1 MDDNPRV
8 YIAGTGTITALGGDT
23 NTSYHA
29 VRAEISSYRSVDYF
43 TQQRERITMALVP
56 DGALPPLHNDLD
68 IRGKIPF
75 RYRRILRM
83 CHVAAAQ
90 AMATYTGKTPVPV
103 FFSAP
108 ANDVG
113 LNELFPKRIIHDL
126 HQQSGLLIDP
136 AVSRLMGTG
145 RSGVLN
151 ALDLAFRYLHGTNAE
166 CVLIGG
172 GDSYQ
177 NSELLAALDKEGRI
191 LAPGVTDGFA
201 PGESAGFVLLTRNPA
216 LALRS
221 TTHLPS
227 LLTPGIANE
236 PGHLFN
242 DDKPYRGD
250 GLDQAF
256 KGALSAYDSDAKI
269 GHIYSSMNFEHFWA
283 KEYGVAMARNANAFD
298 NEFEI
303 HHPADCYGDLGAATG
318 AVLINFATQALLS
331 GHITTPSL
339 IYCSSD
345 HQYRAAACFEPLPLS
360 AFQTPPVPHHTP
372 VTGNVLS

>member
-1 MDDNPRV
+1 MDDKPRA

-29 VRAEISSYRSVDYF
+29 VRADISSYRSVEYF
-43 TQQRERITMALVP
+43 TRQRERITMALVP
-56 DGALPPLHNDLD
+56 DGALPPLQDDLD
-68 IRGKIPF
+68 IRGKASF

-83 CHVAAAQ
+83 CHVAATQ
-90 AMATYTGKTPVPV
+90 AMATYTGKTPIPV

-113 LNELFPKRIIHDL
+113 LNEPLPKRIIHDL
-126 HQQSGLLIDP
+126 HQQTGLLIDP
-136 AVSRLMGTG
+136 AASRLMGTG

-151 ALDLAFRYLHGTNAE
+151 ALDLAFRYLYDTDAE

-191 LAPGVTDGFA
+191 LAPGVMNGFA
-201 PGESAGFVLLTRNPA
+201 PGESAAFVLLTRNPA

-221 TTHLPS
+221 ATHLPS

-236 PGHLFN
+236 PGHLFS
-242 DDKPYRGD
+242 DEPYRGD

-256 KGALSAYDSDAKI
+256 KSALAAYDGDINI
-269 GHIYSSMNFEHFWA
+269 GNIYSSMNCEHYWA
-283 KEYGVAMARNANAFD
+283 KEYGVAITRNANAFD

-318 AVLINFATQALLS
+318 AVLINFVTQALLN

-345 HQYRAAACFEPLPLS
+345 HQYRAAVCFEPLPLA
-360 AFQTPPVPHHTP
+360 AFQTPLAPHHAP
-372 VTGNVLS
+372 VTGNVFS